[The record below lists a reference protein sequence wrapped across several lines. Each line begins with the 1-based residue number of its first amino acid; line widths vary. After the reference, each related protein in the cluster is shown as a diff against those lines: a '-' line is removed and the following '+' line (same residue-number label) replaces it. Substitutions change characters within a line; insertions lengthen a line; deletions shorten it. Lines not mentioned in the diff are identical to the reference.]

1 MLISNGYG
9 SVMQKIIFTVPAS
22 TANRIKNISGFE
34 TLLSPAGGREDRSV
48 FLWCRWTTRTGDDE
62 SIVIELG
69 NHLSG
74 ITYDWQIDW
83 VRSTWI

>member
-9 SVMQKIIFTVPAS
+9 SVMQKIMFTVPAN
-22 TANRIKNISGFE
+22 TADSIKNRCGFE
-34 TLLSPAGGREDRSV
+34 ILLSPARGCEDQSV
-48 FLWCRWTTRTGDDE
+48 VLWRRWTTRTGDDE
-62 SIVIELG
+62 SIVIDLG